1 MKAKNRVSVQVKELL
16 AEDRVAD
23 ALDLL
28 RNVTKSSSL
37 EDELIIIT
45 ARYNNIR
52 SRIANGTISDEYAN
66 LEQNRLLSNI
76 LDFVSRYSSALD
88 SGEIN
93 VEGPTEK
100 SSPENDVE
108 DLKAEIEQLISN
120 LESHELTRVIE
131 EFSQS
136 TRGLSKGEV
145 RPEVRIRQLTSDIIK
160 LQKELLELSN
170 EVKLDLV
177 GMKEMLN
184 PDLAPDQI
192 IKIGRDCLLLNIED
206 QEITLMVAEAYQ
218 QIDDHQSALIF
229 LNRRLDQS
237 SSDNRALFLKARS
250 FTARE
255 DYGGAIEILNNLYLS
270 ESGDGEV
277 VMALADNYVGQEN
290 FSTAVKLYEES
301 KGLMVDSPEPA
312 TRLGNFYNL
321 MGDTSNALENFMQA
335 HEWYQKHGEP
345 SPVAD
350 DIAKLYLD
358 QGKQIAAI
366 PFLRA
371 AIEKNPENKEA
382 VFYLGRAEVAN
393 EQFDEAISV
402 FKRYLELDPRN
413 QEVVETLGD
422 LFRSQGREAEAV
434 QYFEGLNQTQSENT
448 AVLIEL
454 GRLLFDLGKTN
465 QSRVYLEAALDAD
478 PDNVWALALLGESHF
493 QEKNFGEALNL
504 FEHALAVD
512 TERPDIWEKLGRLY
526 VELNE
531 YDKALDAFKQ
541 AERLEIDTNFQYNL
555 SNPILLSS
563 IELKGISFFDDFVW
577 HCRPNV
583 NVLLGR
589 NGYGKS
595 YFLRFILSLLQ
606 KEHKISFNF
615 FGESQNDALVKIKL
629 KRTNGKEEQITRRL
643 TAFDSIG
650 KIPILAIPDVRFMD
664 RSSDTV
670 SLYGDDKS
678 DLAANGAYHFMFN
691 KPYEGLIQNFLYE
704 LCITYID
711 RSRDYENARE
721 AFEKIP
727 IFNML
732 EEVFQE
738 LTGSQ
743 FAFDSVESIG
753 NARFQMTVVTEG
765 NEQNPLP
772 IQKSSQG
779 TLSVLAIF
787 GLIFNYLRTIYPEV
801 KADRLLDQS
810 AIVVIDEID
819 AHLHPV
825 WQKKIVFLLRK
836 KFPNIQFFFT
846 AHSPLVVGG
855 CRKGEVCV
863 LRKSQSGKELNLKQL
878 NNDFIG
884 WDTSRLYEEVFR
896 IEEMDETYL
905 EYKGKLASLESMR
918 SKVQEM
924 EKRDPNDMSREERT
938 QFTQMVQQVQELS
951 SFDQGRE
958 EADVQAK
965 IEELEMQ
972 NRRLKYELDQLKNNK
987 KK

>member
-1 MKAKNRVSVQVKELL
+1 MKAKNRVTVQVKELL
-16 AEDRVAD
+16 AKDRVAD

-28 RNVTKSSSL
+28 RNVTRNSSL

-52 SRIANGTISDEYAN
+52 SRILNATISDDYAN

-76 LDFVSRYSSALD
+76 LDFVSRYSSVLD
-88 SGEIN
+88 SGE
-93 VEGPTEK
+93 VDVEK
-100 SSPENDVE
+100 SGQESSQQNEVE
-108 DLKAEIEQLISN
+108 DLKAEIEQLIGN

-136 TRGLSKGEV
+136 TRGLSKGDE
-145 RPEVRIRQLTSDIIK
+145 RPEVRIRQLTKEIIE
-160 LQKELLELSN
+160 LQKKLLELSN

-177 GMKEMLN
+177 GMKEQLQ
-184 PDLAPDQI
+184 PDLPPEQL
-192 IKIGRDCLLLNIED
+192 IKTGRNCLLLNIED

-237 SSDNRALFLKARS
+237 ASDKRALFLKARS

-270 ESGDGEV
+270 ESEDGRV
-277 VMALADNYVGQEN
+277 VMALADNYVGQED

-301 KGLMVDSPEPA
+301 KSLMTDSPEPA

-335 HEWYQKHGEP
+335 HEWYQKNGQP
-345 SPVAD
+345 SPVAG
-350 DIAKLYLD
+350 DIARLYLD
-358 QGKQIAAI
+358 QGEQKTAI
-366 PFLRA
+366 PFLKA
-371 AIEKNPENKEA
+371 AIDKNPENKDA
-382 VFYLGRAEVAN
+382 IFSLGMAEVAN
-393 EQFDEAISV
+393 DQFDEAISV
-402 FKRYLELDPRN
+402 FQQYLDLDPKN
-413 QEVVETLGD
+413 QQVVETLGN
-422 LFRSQGREAEAV
+422 LLRTQGREEEAV
-434 QYFEGLNQTQSENT
+434 RYFERLNKTQPDNT

-454 GRLLFDLGKTN
+454 GRLLSDMGKVSR
-465 QSRVYLEAALDAD
+465 SRVYLEAALAAD
-478 PDNVWALALLGESHF
+478 PDNVWALTLLGESHF
-493 QEKNFGEALNL
+493 GGKNYGAALNL

-512 TERPDIWEKLGRLY
+512 TERPDVWEKLGRLY

-555 SNPILLSS
+555 SNPILLDS

-577 HCRPNV
+577 NCRPNV

-595 YFLRFILSLLQ
+595 YFLRFVLSLLQ

-615 FGESQNDALVKIKL
+615 FGESQNEALVRIRL
-629 KRTNGKEEQITRRL
+629 KRTNGKEEEITRRL

-678 DLAANGAYHFMFN
+678 DLAADGAYHFMFN

-711 RSRDYENARE
+711 RSRDYKDARE

-738 LTGSQ
+738 LTGSH
-743 FAFDSVESIG
+743 FAFNSVESIG
-753 NARFQMTVVTEG
+753 NARFQMTVITEG

-787 GLIFNYLRTIYPEV
+787 GLIYNYLSTIYPEV
-801 KADRLLDQS
+801 KPGRLLEQP
-810 AIVVIDEID
+810 AIVIIDEID

-863 LRKSQSGKELNLKQL
+863 LRKSQSGRELNLKQL

-918 SKVQEM
+918 SKVREM
-924 EKRDPNDMSREERT
+924 EKKNPSDMSREERAHVYSNGSAGT
-938 QFTQMVQQVQELS
+938 RIVRF
-951 SFDQGRE
+951 R
-958 EADVQAK
+958 AA
-965 IEELEMQ
+965 
-972 NRRLKYELDQLKNNK
+972 
-987 KK
+987 